1 MTIFKYYFF
10 KIVRKWQ
17 KHIYIENN
25 LSNFATQIVFM
36 LSTLI
41 SSKTRVKLLLKFFLN
56 SNTRSYLRS
65 LETEFGE
72 STNAI
77 RIEINRFEQ
86 AGMLSSEVIGNKKMF
101 RANVEHPLFTEIHNI
116 LLKYVGLD
124 RIVEDVIERLG
135 EVRRV
140 YVVGEFSKGLD
151 SGLIDLV
158 LVGNIDTNYLV
169 SLIEKTEKLVSRKI
183 RYIIYSET
191 EFLQSKTDQ
200 LNPKPLLL
208 WSKDWNIFFKAN
220 VIIYLPPNY
229 TNCYK
234 LKKDNI

>member
-1 MTIFKYYFF
+1 MF
-10 KIVRKWQ
+10 
-17 KHIYIENN
+17 IENN
-25 LSNFATQIVFM
+25 LSNFATQFVVM

-41 SSKTRVKLLLKFFLN
+41 SSKTRIKLLLKFFLN

-86 AGMLSSEVIGNKKMF
+86 AGMLSAEVVGNKKMF
-101 RANVEHPLFTEIHNI
+101 RANLEHPLFNEIHTI

-135 EVRRV
+135 NVKRV

-151 SGLIDLV
+151 SDLIDLV
-158 LVGNIDTNYLV
+158 LVGDIDTNYLV
-169 SLIEKTEKLVSRKI
+169 NLIEKTEKLVSRKI
-183 RYIIYSET
+183 RYIIYSEA
-191 EFLQSKTDQ
+191 EFVKSKTDQ

-208 WSKDWNIFFKAN
+208 WSKD
-220 VIIYLPPNY
+220 
-229 TNCYK
+229 
-234 LKKDNI
+234 

>member
-1 MTIFKYYFF
+1 MSCCTIVFRFLVPIFTKLEEN
-10 KIVRKWQ
+10 RT
-17 KHIYIENN
+17 KHIVVENN
-25 LSNFATQIVFM
+25 LSNFATQIVTM
-36 LSTLI
+36 LDTLI

-86 AGMLSSEVIGNKKMF
+86 AGMLSSELVGNKKMF
-101 RANVEHPLFTEIHNI
+101 RANLEHPLFGEIHNI

-124 RIVEDVIERLG
+124 RIVEDVVKRLG
-135 EVRRV
+135 EVQRV
-140 YVVGEFSKGLD
+140 YLVGEFSKGLD

-158 LVGNIDTNYLV
+158 LVGAIDTSYLIG
-169 SLIEKTEKLVSRKI
+169 LIEKTEKLVSRKI
-183 RYIIYSET
+183 RYVIYSET
-191 EFLQSKTDQ
+191 EFVKSKTDQ

-208 WSKDWNIFFKAN
+208 WSKD
-220 VIIYLPPNY
+220 
-229 TNCYK
+229 
-234 LKKDNI
+234 